1 VVEELRKVNREWDP
15 FLAST
20 NILLD
25 PKGDTP
31 SPAEKMVSKQSSG
44 KEIRSAEQNKG
55 KGKEIDDSP
64 PGQPTKKKGR
74 RLQFC

>member
-1 VVEELRKVNREWDP
+1 
-15 FLAST
+15 LAST

-31 SPAEKMVSKQSSG
+31 TPAKKLVSKQSCV
-44 KEIRSAEQNKG
+44 KEIRSIEKNKG
-55 KGKEIDDSP
+55 KGKDIDESP

-74 RLQFC
+74 RL